1 MLRRLVS
8 CSHMVPQGLICG
20 PLPSSREG
28 YHTVIQMAW
37 PCIIETLLVCA
48 ITFVDMMMV
57 SVVGSSAISAVG
69 ITTQPKFILLA
80 TIISLN
86 IGVTAVVSRRFGQR
100 DQAGANRCLKQC
112 LIVCGTLSFLLSGLG
127 YCFAEPFLSFA
138 GAEPSYLQTAANY
151 FRVIM
156 VGQFF
161 YSLALTINAAQRGCG
176 NTHISMTTNIVANI
190 VNLVLNYFL
199 IYGIGPFPRLEVLG
213 SGIAT
218 TAGQVAAFALSLFSL
233 LRKNG
238 YLKLTFPVPWK
249 PDGSTLSGVFRIGT
263 SALAEQLFI
272 RIGFLFYAKIVAGLG
287 STAFATHQICLNISN
302 ISFSLGDG
310 FSMAAAALVGQ
321 CLGGR
326 RPDLSKLYG
335 SICQRL
341 AFLCSTVLAAVF
353 FFGRY
358 GLIRLFSQEPEI
370 IASGAAIMIVL
381 TCVTHIQTSQ
391 VIFSGCL
398 RGAGDA
404 KYTALISLFSIALFR
419 PTMTWVLCYQAGFG
433 VLGAWLAF
441 LLDQIIRIVFYG
453 LRFHGGKWMEISL

>member
-1 MLRRLVS
+1 MLRRLIS
-8 CSHMVPQGLICG
+8 CSRMVPQDLVCG
-20 PLPSSREG
+20 ALPSSREG
-28 YHTVIQMAW
+28 YRTVIQIAW
-37 PCIIETLLVCA
+37 PCIIETLLVCG
-48 ITFVDMMMV
+48 ITFVDMIMV
-57 SVVGSSAISAVG
+57 SVVGSAAIAAVG

-80 TIISLN
+80 TIMSLN
-86 IGVTAVVSRRFGQR
+86 IGVTAVVSRRFGQK

-112 LIVCGTLSFLLSGLG
+112 LVICCTLSLLLSGLG
-127 YCFAEPFLSFA
+127 YFFAEPFLAFA
-138 GAEPSYLQTAANY
+138 GAEPSYLQAAADY

-161 YSLALTINAAQRGCG
+161 YGLALTINAAQRGCG
-176 NTHISMTTNIVANI
+176 NTRISMTTNIAANI
-190 VNLVLNYFL
+190 VNLTLNYFL

-218 TAGQVAAFALSLFSL
+218 AMGQLAAFLLALFSL

-238 YLKLTFPVPWK
+238 YLKLSFPVLWK
-249 PDGSTLSGVFRIGT
+249 PDKSTLSGVFRIGT
-263 SALAEQLFI
+263 SALAEQLFV

-310 FSMAAAALVGQ
+310 FAMAAAALVGQ
-321 CLGGR
+321 CLGSR

-358 GLIRLFSQEPEI
+358 GLIRLFSREPAI
-370 IASGAAIMIVL
+370 LASGAAIMIVL

-404 KYTALISLFSIALFR
+404 KYTALTSLFSIALFR
-419 PTMTWVLCYQAGFG
+419 PTMTWLLCYPAGFG

-441 LLDQIIRIVFYG
+441 FLDQTIRIVFYG
-453 LRFHGGKWMEISL
+453 LRFQSGKWMEISL